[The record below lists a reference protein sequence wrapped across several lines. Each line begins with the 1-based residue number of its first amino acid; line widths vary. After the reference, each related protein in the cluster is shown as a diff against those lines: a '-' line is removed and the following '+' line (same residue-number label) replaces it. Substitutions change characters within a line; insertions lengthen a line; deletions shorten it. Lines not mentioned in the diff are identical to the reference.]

1 MRIAII
7 ADPID
12 NQKGGVH
19 VYTRE
24 FVHHLIAINI
34 DHELILIRE
43 KIDPQLTG
51 VRQIAIPNMR
61 IGLGLAAMRLFFIV
75 PIILWWNKVD
85 LVFEP
90 AHFGPFNLPKHIKR
104 VTMIHDLTPF
114 LLSDFHRYHSQLLQ
128 KWFLKGILRRADLI
142 IANSRHTQK
151 DIVSMFPFTLKKVA
165 FIHLGCDP
173 GIHRKTHID
182 CLEGLVS
189 PMKYWLCVGTIEP
202 RKNLNRV
209 LEAFGRYR
217 LITKGDCKL
226 VVVGEKGW
234 KATSFFK
241 QLEKHPFRND
251 IILTGYVP
259 TDQLSALYSFSKG
272 LIYPSFYEGFGLPV
286 LEALNCGCPVICSG
300 VSSLPEVG
308 GKLALYIDPN
318 STNDIIEAM
327 HQIDGWSLE
336 KRRTYIDEAFLW
348 TQQFS
353 WEFHAKSWIQ
363 LIHQIDHIHP
373 EGTFKNN
380 QNIIDYPTAN
390 TGRMEKLSSLTKTD
404 L

>member
-24 FVHHLIAINI
+24 LVHHLIAINT

-43 KIDPQLTG
+43 KIDSNLTG

-61 IGLGLAAMRLFFIV
+61 IGLGLAALRLFFVV
-75 PIILWWNKVD
+75 PLILWWNKVD

-90 AHFGPFNLPKHIKR
+90 AHFGPFNLPKRIKR

-128 KWFLKGILRRADLI
+128 KWFLKGVLRRADFVI
-142 IANSRHTQK
+142 TNSLHTQR
-151 DIVSMFPFTLKKVA
+151 DIVAMFPFTMNKVA

-173 GIHRKTHID
+173 GIFRNTQSD
-182 CLEGLVS
+182 CLGGLVS
-189 PMKYWLCVGTIEP
+189 PLKYWLCVGTIEP

-209 LEAFGRYR
+209 LEAFDRYR
-217 LITKGDCKL
+217 SISNEDCKL

-234 KATSFFK
+234 KAASFFE
-241 QLEKHPFRND
+241 QLEKHPFRDD

-259 TDQLSALYSFSKG
+259 TDQLSALYSYSKG

-308 GKLALYIDPN
+308 GNLALYIDPV
-318 STNDIIEAM
+318 STNDIINAM
-327 HQIDGWSLE
+327 HQIDSWSLD
-336 KRRTYIDEAFLW
+336 KRRIFSHDACIW
-348 TQQFS
+348 ASQFS

-363 LIHQIDHIHP
+363 LIDQIV
-373 EGTFKNN
+373 KNN
-380 QNIIDYPTAN
+380 PEERFINNQKIMEYPTSD
-390 TGRMEKLSSLTKTD
+390 TGRMEKSSSLTKTE